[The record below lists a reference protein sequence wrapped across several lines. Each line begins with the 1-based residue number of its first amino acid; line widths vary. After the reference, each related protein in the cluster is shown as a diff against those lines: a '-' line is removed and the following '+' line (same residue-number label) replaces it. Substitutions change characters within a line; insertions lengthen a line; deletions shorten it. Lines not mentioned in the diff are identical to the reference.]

1 MLDDD
6 ELQFGE
12 DVQGE
17 KTKTG
22 SASEQVTVRLDFPGN
37 DYVREPRAIGKS
49 KLIFF
54 RSEGPGEAHA
64 TLIING
70 QSRLL

>member
-1 MLDDD
+1 MLEDDD

-12 DVQGE
+12 DRIGE

-49 KLIFF
+49 KSKICLL
-54 RSEGPGEAHA
+54 RYYKNPGVRF
-64 TLIING
+64 TKF
-70 QSRLL
+70 